1 MLGHYVS
8 IPEWKMIEGAE
19 PQCKM
24 KDREKDSDDE
34 LDLLSQS
41 HCTPSQ
47 EESDDYD
54 FL

>member
-1 MLGHYVS
+1 
-8 IPEWKMIEGAE
+8 
-19 PQCKM
+19 
-24 KDREKDSDDE
+24 

-54 FL
+54 FLWVLWFLIVYINV